1 MFGGSTADPGPASN
15 GDKKPVDPKRNICG
29 SWKNLD
35 VRDFGSFSSGGV
47 VRPMTSD
54 ERYALT
60 IDLSKLPLDNLRDI
74 INTFGL
80 KETGL
85 TGVSVCLFVTCLLSS
100 LLLGWRNR
108 RR

>member
-1 MFGGSTADPGPASN
+1 MFGGSTAGPAPALI
-15 GDKKPVDPKRNICG
+15 GDKKPVDARSNICG

-35 VRDFGSFSSGGV
+35 VRDYGSFSSGGV

-60 IDLSKLPLDNLRDI
+60 IDLSKLPVDNLRDI
-74 INTFGL
+74 ISTFGL

-85 TGVSVCLFVTCLLSS
+85 TGVGICLIGIRLSS
-100 LLLGWRNR
+100 WLLGWRNR